1 MNVMSFSAVLIS
13 MPIISTERWESL
25 ENWQSTLFLIAGVLF
40 GINIVIVATGT
51 ATGSEKMTV
60 LLGETFNAAAW
71 AIALVGLLGFYP
83 GVADRSTW
91 LPRAGAVCAAIGVV
105 VFTALS
111 MLSLVYYVEFIDGNI
126 ESLVPLILP
135 GVIIGGVLSFLL
147 FGITSLRSD
156 GHPRT
161 IGVLLL
167 LPPLLVVVNIM
178 GGAAGVESPYFLLG
192 VVSGLLLV
200 MLALGFRL
208 RSSSESSDHGEVTPG
223 SAAK

>member
-1 MNVMSFSAVLIS
+1 
-13 MPIISTERWESL
+13 MPFVSTRRWESL
-25 ENWQSTLFLIAGVLF
+25 ETWQSTLFLIAGVLF
-40 GINIVIVATGT
+40 GINVVIVATGT
-51 ATGSEKMTV
+51 ATGSEKMIM

-71 AIALVGLLGFYP
+71 AVALVGLLGFYP
-83 GVADRSTW
+83 GVADQSGW
-91 LPRAGAVCAAIGVV
+91 LARAGAVCAAIGVV

-126 ESLVPLILP
+126 ESLVPLLLP
-135 GVIIGGVLSFLL
+135 GVIIGGILSFLL
-147 FGITSLRSD
+147 FGITSLRSE

-167 LPPLLVVVNIM
+167 LPPLIVVVNILS
-178 GGAAGVESPYFLLG
+178 GAAGVESSYFLLG

-208 RSSSESSDHGEVTPG
+208 RSSSGTSDHGVTPG
-223 SAAK
+223 RAAE

>member
-13 MPIISTERWESL
+13 MPLSSTQRWDSL
-25 ENWQSTLFLIAGVLF
+25 ENWQSTLFLVAGVLF
-40 GINIVIVATGT
+40 GINVVIVATGT

-71 AIALVGLLGFYP
+71 AVALVGLLGFYP
-83 GVADRSTW
+83 GVADRSNW
-91 LPRAGAVCAAIGVV
+91 LARAGAVCAAIGVV

-167 LPPLLVVVNIM
+167 LPPLIVVANIM
-178 GGAAGVESPYFLLG
+178 GGAAGVESSYFLLG

-208 RSSSESSDHGEVTPG
+208 RSASESSDHGEVTPG
-223 SAAK
+223 RAAK

>member
-1 MNVMSFSAVLIS
+1 MSVSSVQS
-13 MPIISTERWESL
+13 HRMPLGSTQRWESL
-25 ENWQSTLFLIAGVLF
+25 ENGRSSLFLVAGILF

-71 AIALVGLLGFYP
+71 AVALVGLLGFYP
-83 GVADRSTW
+83 GVADRRSW
-91 LPRAGAVCAAIGVV
+91 MARAGAVCAAIGVV

-111 MLSLVYYVEFIDGNI
+111 ILSFVYYLEIIDGSI

-147 FGITSLRSD
+147 FGIVSLRTD
-156 GHPRT
+156 GRQRI
-161 IGVLLL
+161 IGILLL
-167 LPPLLVVVNIM
+167 LPPLIVIVNILS
-178 GGAAGVESPYFLLG
+178 GAAGVASSYFLIG

-200 MLALGFRL
+200 MLALRYRL
-208 RSSSESSDHGEVTPG
+208 RSASESSEHGEVTTGRP
-223 SAAK
+223 AK